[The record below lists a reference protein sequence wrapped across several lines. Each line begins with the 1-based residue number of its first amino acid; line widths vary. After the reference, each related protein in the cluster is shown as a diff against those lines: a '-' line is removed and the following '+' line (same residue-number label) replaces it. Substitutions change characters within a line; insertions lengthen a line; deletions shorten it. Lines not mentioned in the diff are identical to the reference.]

1 MRVFVQDFS
10 FESGALNEAH
20 FTLPSQPRN
29 GSGLSILQ
37 FPFSTFYR
45 NSGRR
50 DLLIINLRT
59 DNSGLQVHHDSP
71 GNMLPGS
78 GLGEE
83 SVETVVSG
91 SDGLVRRHLDNY
103 TC

>member
-1 MRVFVQDFS
+1 MRLISPCLPNLEMEVDSQSSS
-10 FESGALNEAH
+10 FLSQH
-20 FTLPSQPRN
+20 F
-29 GSGLSILQ
+29 IA
-37 FPFSTFYR
+37 R
-45 NSGRR
+45 NSARR